1 MAGQLFPVVP
11 TPPQLQR
18 AASPAP
24 PGSQIKP
31 DWAFDFAKG
40 DLVVDN
46 LGNVQMQASLPA
58 TVAQQCITTLLVDRA
73 TYLVHTRAFGIN
85 YEYAQALPRRKETQN
100 SIEQQV
106 RRQLRRVQGVVDVVQ
121 FRWPASRN
129 HDDRAQVEF
138 TVQIAGGASR
148 RVSVALPGDIY
159 G

>member
-18 AASPAP
+18 ATRAP
-24 PGSQIKP
+24 VGSQIKP
-31 DWAFDFAKG
+31 DWAFDFARG
-40 DLVVDN
+40 DLIIDN

-85 YEYAQALPRRKETQN
+85 YEYAQALPRRKETQT

-121 FRWPASRN
+121 FRWPATRN
-129 HDDRAQVEF
+129 HDERAQVEF
-138 TVQIAGGASR
+138 TVQIAGGAQR
-148 RVSVALPGDIY
+148 RVSIGIPGDIY